1 MKTLIET
8 IQERHE
14 EDLRDFEKILKVSI
28 DNMEKDYKREI
39 KRLENK
45 IKNLSDGN
53 SSDNGLSK
61 KEEKEII
68 YLEKINSAIKEL
80 REDNEKMSISNI
92 VSITNLNYPIVNKLI
107 DKSIFEK

>member
-8 IQERHE
+8 IQDRHE
-14 EDLRDFEKILKVSI
+14 EDLKDFERILKFSI
-28 DNMEKDYKREI
+28 KNMEENYKRDI

-45 IKNLSDGN
+45 IKNLSDNN
-53 SSDNGLSK
+53 SSDNNLSI

-80 REDNEKMSISNI
+80 KEDNEKMSISNI
-92 VSITNLNYPIVNKLI
+92 VSITNLNYQIVNNLI
-107 DKSIFEK
+107 NKSIFEK